1 MPTTTSTEISNV
13 HARPQVANA
22 AGKDGGRVRIK
33 QGNMEVADGDFDA
46 NDDVI
51 RLCEI
56 PTNAVIISIEIG
68 SDALDAG
75 SHSIINVGLSTR
87 GADASTAGTIKDE
100 DTYAT
105 LVTTWQSATAL
116 TEVTNEARDINEQGN
131 AVWQDAG
138 DSADPQAIYEI
149 CVYQTAAGG
158 TDAAGTAVY
167 RVLYAID

>member
-1 MPTTTSTEISNV
+1 MSE
-13 HARPQVANA
+13 
-22 AGKDGGRVRIK
+22 
-33 QGNMEVADGDFDA
+33 DA
-46 NDDVI
+46 
-51 RLCEI
+51 
-56 PTNAVIISIEIG
+56 PAVIISIEIG

-149 CVYQTAAGG
+149 CVYQTAAVT